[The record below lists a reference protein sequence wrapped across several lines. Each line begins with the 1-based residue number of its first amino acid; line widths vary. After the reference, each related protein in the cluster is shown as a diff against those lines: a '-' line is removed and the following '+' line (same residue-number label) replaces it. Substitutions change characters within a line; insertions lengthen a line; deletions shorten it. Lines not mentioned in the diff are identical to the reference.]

1 MATTLTAATLT
12 VSVTEEITLN
22 GTAYD
27 QTVTETFASVAKFDK
42 RIISIAASTTATLY
56 SFATSPTGLQ
66 FDSDELKYLR
76 VTNLDDT
83 NQVILTTSAGASAG
97 AQAVNPGGSYT
108 LMGNGVAGAG
118 SKAAITA
125 VAVLDT
131 IYVRNS
137 TGAAVDIEI
146 VIATA

>member
-1 MATTLTAATLT
+1 M
-12 VSVTEEITLN
+12 
-22 GTAYD
+22 
-27 QTVTETFASVAKFDK
+27 
-42 RIISIAASTTATLY
+42 
-56 SFATSPTGLQ
+56 Q

-83 NQVILTTSAGASAG
+83 NQVILTTSAASTAG
-97 AQAVNPGGSYT
+97 AQAVNAGGTYT

-125 VAVLDT
+125 IAVLDT
-131 IYVRNS
+131 IFVRNS
-137 TGAAVDIEI
+137 SGAAIDIEI

>member
-12 VSVTEEITLN
+12 VNVSESITLN
-22 GTAYD
+22 GTTYD
-27 QTVTETFASVAKFDK
+27 QTVTETFASIAKFDK
-42 RIISIAASTTATLY
+42 RIISIPASTSSTLY
-56 SFATSPTGLQ
+56 TFASTPAGLQ

-83 NQVILTTSAGASAG
+83 NQVILTTSAASTAG
-97 AQAVNPGGSYT
+97 AQAVNAGGTYT

-125 VAVLDT
+125 IAVLDT
-131 IYVRNS
+131 IFVRNS
-137 TGAAVDIEI
+137 SGAAIDIEI

>member
-1 MATTLTAATLT
+1 MATTLTASTLT
-12 VSVTEEITLN
+12 VQVVESITLN
-22 GTAYD
+22 GTVFD
-27 QTVTETFASVAKFDK
+27 QTMTETFASVAKFDK

-56 SFATSPTGLQ
+56 SFASSPANLQ
-66 FDSDELKYLR
+66 FDSDDLKYLR

-83 NQVILTTSAGASAG
+83 NQIILTTSAASNAG
-97 AQAVNPGGSYT
+97 AQAVNPGGTYT

-125 VAVLDT
+125 IAALDQ
-131 IYVRNS
+131 IYVRNNS
-137 TGAAVDIEI
+137 GAAIDIEV

>member
-42 RIISIAASTTATLY
+42 RIISIPASTSSTLY
-56 SFATSPTGLQ
+56 TFASSPANLQ

-76 VTNLDDT
+76 ITNLDDT
-83 NQVILTTSAGASAG
+83 SQVILTTSGASTAG
-97 AQAVNPGGSYT
+97 AQAINPGGSYT
-108 LMGNGVAGAG
+108 LMGNGVNGAA
-118 SKAAITA
+118 SKAAITS
-125 VAVLDT
+125 VVVLDT
-131 IYVRNS
+131 IFIRNGS
-137 TGAAVDIEI
+137 GAAIDIEI

>member
-22 GTAYD
+22 GTSYN
-27 QTVTETFASVAKFDK
+27 QKVTETFASIAKFDK
-42 RIISIAASTTATLY
+42 RIISIPASTSSTLY
-56 SFATSPTGLQ
+56 SFASSPAGLQ

-76 VTNLDDT
+76 ITNLDDT
-83 NQVILTTSAGASAG
+83 SQVILTTSGASAAG

-108 LMGNGVAGAG
+108 LMGNGVNGAG
-118 SKAAITA
+118 SKAAITSV
-125 VAVLDT
+125 VALDT
-131 IYVRNS
+131 IYVRNGS
-137 TGAAVDIEI
+137 GAAVDIEI